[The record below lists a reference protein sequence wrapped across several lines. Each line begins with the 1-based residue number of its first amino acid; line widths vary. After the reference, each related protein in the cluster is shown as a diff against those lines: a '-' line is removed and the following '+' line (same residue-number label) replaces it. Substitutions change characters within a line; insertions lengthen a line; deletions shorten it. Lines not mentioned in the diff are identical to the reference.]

1 MKKVLATLLCVL
13 FLVGIG
19 FSVITMEV
27 GKLLASNSGIVAA
40 GNPYASAAGVE
51 ILENGGNAIDAA
63 IAVSLALGVVEP
75 YASGCPR
82 SRCIRPLSIG
92 TVTSGP

>member
-63 IAVSLALGVVEP
+63 IVVSLALGVVEP